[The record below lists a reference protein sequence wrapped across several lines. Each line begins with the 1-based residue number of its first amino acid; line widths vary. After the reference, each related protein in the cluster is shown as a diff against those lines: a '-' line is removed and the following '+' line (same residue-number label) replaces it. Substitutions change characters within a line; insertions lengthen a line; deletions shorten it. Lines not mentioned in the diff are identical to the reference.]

1 MIGSSYFKYTLEY
14 RNFWSNDWLIVL
26 KPWKQTFAR
35 LKCHGSIPELSYS
48 PNLKGLGTKLTRAT
62 GKPGNGKQDWN
73 RNGNLRKKLHV
84 AWAETRRL
92 LVKILFTKLSRD
104 DLGLMTILY
113 TIKGAWTLSFIY
125 NSVLWTLSW
134 IHMPTLTKHWYCNCS
149 SLTSP
154 MTLGDPNPTHT
165 RQIPAVKVESL
176 LGETFMEDTLMQ

>member
-1 MIGSSYFKYTLEY
+1 MNDIPYKVQQALKFEEQQEKKASDKHEVNNWNLSERVPERQLE
-14 RNFWSNDWLIVL
+14 N
-26 KPWKQTFAR
+26 Q
-35 LKCHGSIPELSYS
+35 GM
-48 PNLKGLGTKLTRAT
+48 
-62 GKPGNGKQDWN
+62 GNGV
-73 RNGNLRKKLHV
+73 GMGIVNLCKKLHA

-113 TIKGAWTLSFIY
+113 TIKGAWPLSFIY

-154 MTLGDPNPTHT
+154 MTLGDPNPTDT
-165 RQIPAVKVESL
+165 RQIPAVKIESL